1 MWHVRYPSRKSHVR
15 RQRAI
20 PPTIPFP
27 CQDAVSWGRSS
38 QRPTSVHRLRPGD
51 IDVVAAIG
59 DSLVAGSG
67 ALEEFALGAFVEYRG
82 VSWCAGGDAT
92 WREYL
97 TLPNILKEFN
107 PNLRGYSTGT
117 GEWLTKNAKF
127 NVAFPVASD
136 EDAFKQAKIIVARM
150 RSSPEIDMMNDW
162 KMVTIFIGA
171 NDLCS
176 ASCLNPVSWSP
187 SAHAKKLA
195 RAIDYLQKHLPRTIV
210 NLVPVLDVSV
220 SIRVLRPM
228 MCRVMHSFFCSCF
241 HRGGGEL
248 RDLVRMARLY
258 QKAEL
263 QLIIVAR
270 MRSSPE
276 IDMMNDWKMVTIF
289 IGANDLCSASC
300 LNPVS
305 WSPSAHAKKL
315 ARAIDYLQKHLPRTI
330 VNLVPVLD
338 VSVSIRVLRPM
349 MCRVM
354 HSFFCSCFHRGG
366 GELRDLVRM
375 ARLYQKAELQLVE
388 SGRYDTKDDF
398 TVVIQPFMQLF
409 NAPIPQ
415 IQPLPLVIH
424 QSYITHDCFHFS
436 QKGHALAANL
446 LWNNLLEPVG
456 NKTDNAPPVLL
467 NSFKCPTRQAPYIFT
482 YKNSRSYLRTG
493 KQDYADDIFL

>member
-1 MWHVRYPSRKSHVR
+1 MWLAVVHLLLVTEALAFNISNLISPFSDVVQVRYPSRKSHVR

-20 PPTIPFP
+20 PSSVPFP
-27 CQDAVSWGRSS
+27 CEDALSWGRSP

-107 PNLRGYSTGT
+107 PNLKGFSTGT
-117 GEWLTKNAKF
+117 GEWLNKNAKF

-136 EDAFKQAKIIVARM
+136 EDALKQAKILVARM
-150 RSSPEIDMMNDW
+150 RSSPEIDMENDW
-162 KMVTIFIGA
+162 KMVTVFIGA

-187 SAHAKKLA
+187 AAHAKKLA
-195 RAIDYLQKHLPRTIV
+195 IALDYLHKHLPRTIV

-228 MCRVMHSFFCSCF
+228 MCRLMHSLFCTCF
-241 HRGGGEL
+241 HQGGNEFY
-248 RDLVRMARLY
+248 DLVRMARLY
-258 QKAEL
+258 QKAET
-263 QLIIVAR
+263 A
-270 MRSSPE
+270 
-276 IDMMNDWKMVTIF
+276 
-289 IGANDLCSASC
+289 
-300 LNPVS
+300 
-305 WSPSAHAKKL
+305 
-315 ARAIDYLQKHLPRTI
+315 
-330 VNLVPVLD
+330 
-338 VSVSIRVLRPM
+338 
-349 MCRVM
+349 
-354 HSFFCSCFHRGG
+354 
-366 GELRDLVRM
+366 
-375 ARLYQKAELQLVE
+375 LVE
-388 SGRYDTKDDF
+388 SGRYWSDEQF
-398 TVVIQPFMQLF
+398 SVVVQPFMRLF
-409 NAPIPQ
+409 NAPLPPPA
-415 IQPLPLVIH
+415 PLPLVIH

-456 NKTDNAPPVLL
+456 NKSDNVPPILLRSFRCPSRNAPY
-467 NSFKCPTRQAPYIFT
+467 FFT
-482 YKNSRSYLRTG
+482 SKNSRSYLLTG
-493 KQDYADDIFL
+493 KQDGADDVFL

>member
-1 MWHVRYPSRKSHVR
+1 MSVSDEWEHTVQVRYPTRKSHVR

-20 PPTIPFP
+20 PPSVPFP
-27 CQDAVSWGRSS
+27 CEDALSWGRSP

-107 PNLRGYSTGT
+107 PNLKGFSTGT
-117 GEWLTKNAKF
+117 GEWLTRNAKF

-136 EDAFKQAKIIVARM
+136 EDALKQAKILVARM
-150 RSSPEIDMMNDW
+150 RSSPEIDMENDW
-162 KMVTIFIGA
+162 KMVTVFIGA

-187 SAHAKKLA
+187 AAHAKKLA
-195 RAIDYLQKHLPRTIV
+195 IALDYLHKHLPRTIV

-228 MCRVMHSFFCSCF
+228 MCRLMHSLFCTCF
-241 HRGGGEL
+241 HQGGNEL
-248 RDLVRMARLY
+248 YDLVRMARLY
-258 QKAEL
+258 QKAET
-263 QLIIVAR
+263 A
-270 MRSSPE
+270 
-276 IDMMNDWKMVTIF
+276 
-289 IGANDLCSASC
+289 
-300 LNPVS
+300 
-305 WSPSAHAKKL
+305 
-315 ARAIDYLQKHLPRTI
+315 
-330 VNLVPVLD
+330 LVD
-338 VSVSIRVLRPM
+338 
-349 MCRVM
+349 
-354 HSFFCSCFHRGG
+354 
-366 GELRDLVRM
+366 
-375 ARLYQKAELQLVE
+375 
-388 SGRYDTKDDF
+388 SGRYSSDDQF
-398 TVVIQPFMQLF
+398 AVVVQPFMRLF
-409 NAPIPQ
+409 NAPLP
-415 IQPLPLVIH
+415 PPAALPLVIH

-456 NKTDNAPPVLL
+456 NKSDNVPPVLL
-467 NSFKCPTRQAPYIFT
+467 RSFRCPSRNAPYFFT
-482 YKNSRSYLRTG
+482 SKNSRSYLLTG
-493 KQDYADDIFL
+493 KQDGADEVFL